1 MTTSG
6 PLADALVLDLSRAL
20 AGPHAA
26 MMLGDLGARVI
37 KVESP
42 GHGDDS
48 RTWGPP
54 FVGDESTD
62 ATYYLSANRNKESL
76 QLDLKS
82 TSGHEALRELI
93 RRADVL
99 IENFR
104 PGVFDRLGFPPAVLE
119 ELNPRLVVLSI
130 SGFGHDGPESE
141 RPGYDLIAQGE
152 SGLMSITGPDPD
164 HPTRVGVP
172 IGDLLA
178 GIYGAFGVVSAL
190 HDRNQT
196 GRGTVVRTSLL
207 AALVGAH
214 AFHGTAWTTA
224 GKVGAASGNHHPQI
238 APYGAFRC
246 ADGTVQVAVGS
257 EAQWRK
263 FADLLGLDADD
274 ERFATNSV
282 RTANR
287 AALIDAVEDVLR
299 TRPRD
304 FWLTSCN
311 EAGIP
316 AGAVRTIDEVYE
328 WEQTR
333 SQGLV
338 VEVEHPV
345 VGKIE
350 IPGPPLR
357 FETFAGQRLGR
368 TEHTAPPTLGQHTS
382 AVSQWLDS
390 E

>member
-42 GHGDDS
+42 GQGDDS

-54 FVGDESTD
+54 FVGDETTD
-62 ATYYLSANRNKESL
+62 ATYYLSCNRNKESV
-76 QLDLKS
+76 QLDFKS
-82 TSGHEALRELI
+82 TSGHEALCELI

-104 PGVFDRLGFPPAVLE
+104 PGVFDRLGFSPAVLE

-130 SGFGHDGPESE
+130 SGFGSDGPESE

-190 HDRNQT
+190 HDRSQT
-196 GRGTVVRTSLL
+196 GRGSVVRTSLL

-224 GKVGAASGNHHPQI
+224 GKIGAPSGNHHPQI

-246 ADGTVQVAVGS
+246 ANGTVQVAVGS
-257 EAQWRK
+257 EGQWRK
-263 FADLLGLDADD
+263 FANLLGLDADD
-274 ERFATNSV
+274 ERFATNSA
-282 RTANR
+282 RLANR
-287 AALIDAVEDVLR
+287 AALIEVVEDVLL
-299 TRPRD
+299 TRRRD
-304 FWLTSCN
+304 HWLSSCN
-311 EAGIP
+311 EAGVP

-328 WEQTR
+328 WEQSR

-345 VGKIE
+345 VGTIE

-357 FETFAGQRLGR
+357 FESFAGKRLGR

-382 AVSQWLDS
+382 AVSKWL
-390 E
+390 EGR